1 MKRHLLIFVA
11 LSLLITPALTS
22 CGGYSSTDHDSQP
35 KAAIIDQLYCLKP
48 APAFVEKARGILEA
62 YGFTV
67 DVWQGDE
74 VTVSFYRELPTYG
87 YKLILFRAHL
97 GILCLVSES
106 EVVPV
111 EVTGLFTA
119 EEYTTTKHVVEQ
131 LTGRVY
137 EGEMTEEFPTVFTIS
152 PRFVTDSMKGDFDNT
167 AILMMGCASS
177 YLDDMATAFV
187 EKGASVYLG
196 WSATVTSEYVDGATL
211 KLIDSLCTRKLTVEQ
226 ATSETMSEAGPDP
239 YYHAGLKYYPP
250 KCGDQTIRKLIR

>member
-1 MKRHLLIFVA
+1 M
-11 LSLLITPALTS
+11 LTS
-22 CGGYSSTDHDSQP
+22 CGSNTSTGSSP
-35 KAAIIDQLYCLKP
+35 ELKAAIIDQLHGVRP
-48 APAFVEKARGILEA
+48 APEFIEKATGILEG
-62 YGFTV
+62 YGFSV

-106 EVVPV
+106 EVIPV

-119 EEYTTTKHVVEQ
+119 EEYTTAKHVVDQ
-131 LTGRVY
+131 LTGKVH
-137 EGEMTEEFPTVFTIS
+137 EGQMTEDFPTVFTIS
-152 PRFVTDSMKGDFDNT
+152 PAFVTESMKGKFDST

-177 YLDDMATAFV
+177 YLDDMATAFA

-211 KLIDSLCTRKLTVEQ
+211 NLIERLCNQELTIEQ

-239 YYHAGLKYYPP
+239 YYHAGLRYYPA
-250 KCGDQTIRKLIR
+250 KSGRQTIRKLIR